1 MSLDGAAEVRR
12 IIDMAEAPKP
22 EPPRPLMRELPPA
35 DPFPVDALGDVLGAA
50 ARAIHDR
57 VQAPLA
63 ICGQSVLGAAAL
75 AGQAHA
81 DVLLPIGPG
90 QSRPLSL
97 DLISIGASGERKSA
111 CDAEAVW
118 PIRRREAALREQYDG
133 DFLAY
138 TNDRAAYDRARKA
151 AEKVGKGDRAAIRAA
166 LDALGPDPRPPLVPM
181 LTCPEPTYEGMC
193 RLLAAGQPSIG
204 IFAAEGGQFIGG
216 HGMSDEARL
225 RTAAGLSA
233 IWDGEPIRRVRVG
246 DGITIL
252 PGRRVSLHLMLQF
265 EVANIWL
272 CDQLLI
278 GQGLLSRMLITAPD
292 SAMGC
297 RLSRDEASGTTPAM
311 LRYGAR
317 LMEMLERPLPLA
329 GKRPNE
335 LAPRPLSLSQQAARL
350 WLAFVDRVETML
362 ARDGELRPISGFGNK
377 LPEHAARIAAVLT
390 LVRDVDAGEVAKAEM
405 AAGIELVQHY
415 AGEAMRLHGG
425 SSVTADLRLAQLAL
439 QWMLQQWSE
448 ETISLPDLYQ
458 RGPTA
463 IRDNQ
468 TARKVVAILEEH
480 GWLARIQGG
489 AIVARTQRREAWRI
503 VREKPP

>member
-1 MSLDGAAEVRR
+1 
-12 IIDMAEAPKP
+12 
-22 EPPRPLMRELPPA
+22 
-35 DPFPVDALGDVLGAA
+35 
-50 ARAIHDR
+50 
-57 VQAPLA
+57 
-63 ICGQSVLGAAAL
+63 
-75 AGQAHA
+75 
-81 DVLLPIGPG
+81 
-90 QSRPLSL
+90 
-97 DLISIGASGERKSA
+97 
-111 CDAEAVW
+111 
-118 PIRRREAALREQYDG
+118 
-133 DFLAY
+133 
-138 TNDRAAYDRARKA
+138 
-151 AEKVGKGDRAAIRAA
+151 
-166 LDALGPDPRPPLVPM
+166 
-181 LTCPEPTYEGMC
+181 
-193 RLLAAGQPSIG
+193 
-204 IFAAEGGQFIGG
+204 
-216 HGMSDEARL
+216 
-225 RTAAGLSA
+225 
-233 IWDGEPIRRVRVG
+233 
-246 DGITIL
+246 
-252 PGRRVSLHLMLQF
+252 
-265 EVANIWL
+265 
-272 CDQLLI
+272 
-278 GQGLLSRMLITAPD
+278 
-292 SAMGC
+292 
-297 RLSRDEASGTTPAM
+297 
-311 LRYGAR
+311 
-317 LMEMLERPLPLA
+317 MLERPLPLA